1 MGVAMEDK
9 DEGEIL
15 SDDEEE
21 EMEVGGGQQKKGSK
35 QGMR

>member
-15 SDDEEE
+15 SDEEE

-35 QGMR
+35 QGVR